1 MELADYLRILRK
13 YWRSVAAVTLATLLL
28 AALFSL
34 VSKPAYT
41 SNSTIFLSIRNAST
55 AGELNAGSS
64 YVENQAQSFA
74 KVAKTPIVLQP
85 VIDQL
90 GLDTTP
96 EKLAGSITATIPT
109 NTATIDLSVVRGDP
123 TEAAAIASA
132 VSDRLIVV
140 VAQLSPPGPDG
151 AEPVVATV
159 VKPATTPTSPTS
171 PKVAQN
177 LALGVLLGLLL
188 GAGQAILRDTMNVH
202 VRTVK
207 DIERVTDRP
216 VLGTIAFD
224 SDAAIHPLVLQV
236 DPHSP
241 RAEAY
246 RRLRT
251 NLQFLGLDEGKRSI
265 VITSSISG
273 EGKTTSA
280 INIASTLATAG
291 ERVLVIDADLRRPK
305 VANYLQL
312 EGSVG
317 LTTVLI
323 GKARLEDVVQPY
335 GSTRMDVLTAG
346 PVPPNPAELLGFNGM
361 RQLIDHA
368 MASYDS
374 VIIDAPPLLPV
385 TDAAVLSD
393 LASGTLLIAG
403 ARVVRRPELAAAIA
417 SLEQVDARI
426 LGVVLNKAQ
435 PADSGRYGYRYSYD
449 YYGARDGKTSAPTEA
464 LPTFAAPPRHD
475 PAPPAAAPARA
486 IGPVA

>member
-28 AALFSL
+28 AAMFSL
-34 VSKPAYT
+34 VSKPTYT

-90 GLDTTP
+90 SLDTTP
-96 EKLAGSITATIPT
+96 EQLAGSITATIPT

-123 TEAAAIASA
+123 AEAAAIASA

-177 LALGVLLGLLL
+177 FALGVLLGLLL

-323 GKARLEDVVQPY
+323 GEARLEDVVQPY

-346 PVPPNPAELLGFNGM
+346 PVPPNPAELLGFDAM
-361 RQLIDHA
+361 QQLIDQA
-368 MASYDS
+368 TQRYDS

-393 LASGTLLIAG
+393 LASGTLLISG

-426 LGVVLNKAQ
+426 LGVVLNMAQ
-435 PADSGRYGYRYSYD
+435 PSDSDRYGYRYSYQ
-449 YYGARDGKTSAPTEA
+449 YYGPGEAKT
-464 LPTFAAPPRHD
+464 
-475 PAPPAAAPARA
+475 PAQPEPVAQVAEPATAGGRRIPARA
-486 IGPVA
+486 IRPTR

>member
-13 YWRSVAAVTLATLLL
+13 YWRSITAVTLGTLLL

-34 VSKPAYT
+34 VSKPTYT
-41 SNSTIFLSIRNAST
+41 SSSTIFLSIRSANT

-85 VIDQL
+85 AIDD
-90 GLDTTP
+90 LDLETTP
-96 EKLAGSITATIPT
+96 EKLAGSITASVPT

-123 TEAAAIASA
+123 AEAAEITEA
-132 VSDRLIVV
+132 VSNRLIVI

-151 AEPVVATV
+151 AEPVIATV

-171 PKVAQN
+171 PNVPQN

-188 GAGQAILRDTMNVH
+188 GAGQAILRDTLNVY
-202 VRTVK
+202 VRTVN

-216 VLGTIAFD
+216 VLGNIAFD
-224 SDAAIHPLVLQV
+224 TDAEIHPLVLQV

-251 NLQFLGLDEGKRSI
+251 NLQFLGLEEGKRSI
-265 VITSSISG
+265 VITSSIPG

-291 ERVLVIDADLRRPK
+291 ERVLIIDADLRRPK
-305 VANYLQL
+305 VASYLQL

-323 GKARLEDVVQPY
+323 GDARLEDVVQPY
-335 GSTRMDVLTAG
+335 GDTRMEVLTAG
-346 PVPPNPAELLGFNGM
+346 PVPPNPAELLGFDAM
-361 RQLIDHA
+361 RQLVDQA
-368 MASYDS
+368 MARYDS
-374 VIIDAPPLLPV
+374 VIIDTPPLLPV

-435 PADSGRYGYRYSYD
+435 PSDGDRYGYRYSYQ
-449 YYGARDGKTSAPTEA
+449 YYGSGDAKAPAQPE
-464 LPTFAAPPRHD
+464 PVAPVAELA
-475 PAPPAAAPARA
+475 PAGGRRMPARA
-486 IGPVA
+486 IRPSR